1 MKYLITGVNGQLGH
15 DLFKILDDERN
26 SLLAPSS
33 KEMNLLDEK
42 RIHEVIEG
50 FKPDVIIHAAA
61 YTAVDNADK
70 SIEEADKCFLVNKV
84 GTDAIVNAARKVN
97 AKVIY
102 VSTDYVFDGEKSAPY
117 KVDDKVNPVNWYGK
131 TKLLG
136 EESVLAY
143 EKGMVV
149 RTQWVFGINGKNF
162 IKTMLKLANTK
173 DELNV
178 VCDQFGAPTYTVDL
192 AKKLVLLSESFD
204 RGIYH
209 ASNTG
214 DMSWYD
220 FAKMIF
226 EMNGIDIPV
235 NRVKTLEY
243 KTIAVRPLNTTLD
256 KSKLINDVG
265 IMEDASDALDRYMG
279 ELKNDEE
286 MKLVLKE
293 NSKRWKR

>member
-1 MKYLITGVNGQLGH
+1 
-15 DLFKILDDERN
+15 
-26 SLLAPSS
+26 
-33 KEMNLLDEK
+33 MNLLDEK

-102 VSTDYVFDGEKSAPY
+102 VSTDYVFDGEKSEPY

-162 IKTMLKLANTK
+162 VKTMLKLANTK

-226 EMNGIDIPV
+226 EMNGIDISV
-235 NRVKTLEY
+235 NGVKTFEY
-243 KTIAVRPLNTTLD
+243 KTIAARPLNTTLD

-265 IMEDASDALDRYMG
+265 IMEDANDALDRYMR
-279 ELKNDEE
+279 ELNNDEE